1 MMHNV
6 TTTRIGGLRGAV
18 AVWAVSRA
26 ALLVFVFQVIR
37 FPGQVVVH
45 DVADIYR
52 GWCPVL
58 RGGAFPA
65 HDVTWQYPPGAALV
79 LLAPGA
85 VPFLGYAAAFFV
97 LALLADAVVLVAL
110 VRHARGSGR
119 PAGVWVWVA
128 GVALLGPVA
137 YARYDVMV
145 TAVAVL
151 ALLAFRRRPGLAGV
165 LAGFGALLKVWP
177 LLVLIGAPDRRRLRR
192 SWAAAAVTVTA
203 LTALFAA
210 LMRNSLSFLTFQRD
224 RGTEVESL
232 GALVFHVARHA
243 GWHGRVEMHYG
254 SMEFLGRHVHLV
266 SAAALGLSVLGMC
279 WLAWWRVRARRFTAA
294 TPYDAAFTALLV
306 FTTTSRVISPQ
317 YMVWLVGAGAVC
329 AAARGSVLRLPVHL
343 TLAAT
348 LVTTL
353 EFPLFFG
360 HVTDSDV
367 WGLLMIG
374 TRNGLLVTA
383 SVLSCRRLWT
393 ATVPGRDPDAV
404 RAVPARASRLS
415 ALTRR

>member
-1 MMHNV
+1 MMRNV
-6 TTTRIGGLRGAV
+6 TKTRIGGPGGAV

-26 ALLVFVFQVIR
+26 ALLVFVFQVVR

-52 GWCPVL
+52 GWYPVL

-65 HDVTWQYPPGAALV
+65 HDVAWQYPPGAALV
-79 LLAPGA
+79 LVAPGA
-85 VPFLGYAAAFFV
+85 LPFLGYAAAFFV
-97 LALLADAVVLVAL
+97 LALLADAVVLAAL
-110 VRHARGSGR
+110 LRDARRSGR
-119 PAGVWVWVA
+119 LGGVWVWVA
-128 GVALLGPVA
+128 GVAVLGPIV

-151 ALLAFRRRPGLAGV
+151 ALLAFRRRPALAGV

-177 LLVLIGAPDRRRLRR
+177 LLVLIGAPGGRLLRR
-192 SWAAAAVTVTA
+192 SWTAAAGTVVA
-203 LTALFAA
+203 LTALFA
-210 LMRNSLSFLTFQRD
+210 LLTRNSMSFLTFQRD

-232 GALVFHVARHA
+232 GAMVFHVARHA
-243 GWHGRVEMHYG
+243 GWHGRAEMHYG

-266 SAAALGLSVLGMC
+266 SAAALGLSVLGLG
-279 WLAWWRVRARRFTAA
+279 WLVWWRLRARRFTAA
-294 TPYDAAFTALLV
+294 TRYDAAFTALLV

-329 AAARGSVLRLPVHL
+329 TAAHGSGMRLPVHL

-360 HVTDSDV
+360 HVTASDA
-367 WGLLMIG
+367 WGLLLLG
-374 TRNGLLVTA
+374 VRNGLLVTA
-383 SVLSCRRLWT
+383 SALACRRLWT
-393 ATVPGRDPDAV
+393 ATVPARKPPPFPPGPADAD
-404 RAVPARASRLS
+404 RLS
-415 ALTRR
+415 VLTRR

>member
-1 MMHNV
+1 MTN
-6 TTTRIGGLRGAV
+6 TRIGGPRGAV
-18 AVWAVSRA
+18 VVWAVSRA
-26 ALLVFVFQVIR
+26 ALLLFVFQVVR

-52 GWCPVL
+52 GWYPVL
-58 RGGAFPA
+58 RHGAFPA

-79 LLAPGA
+79 LVAPGA
-85 VPFLGYAAAFFV
+85 LPFLGYAAAFFV
-97 LALLADAVVLVAL
+97 LALLADAVVLAAL
-110 VRHARGSGR
+110 LRDARRSGR
-119 PAGVWVWVA
+119 LAGVWVWVA
-128 GVALLGPVA
+128 GVALLGPIV

-151 ALLAFRRRPGLAGV
+151 ALLVFRRRPALAGA
-165 LAGFGALLKVWP
+165 LAGFGAMLKVWP
-177 LLVLIGAPDRRRLRR
+177 LLMLIGAPDRRRMRR
-192 SWAAAAVTVTA
+192 SWTAAAGTIAV

-210 LMRNSLSFLTFQRD
+210 LTRNSMSFLTFQRD

-243 GWHGRVEMHYG
+243 GWHGKAEMHYG
-254 SMEFLGRHVHLV
+254 STEFLGRHVHLV
-266 SAAALGLSVLGMC
+266 SAAALGLSVIGMC
-279 WLAWWRVRARRFTAA
+279 WLAWWRLRARRFTAA

-329 AAARGSVLRLPVHL
+329 AAARGSVMRLPVHL

-353 EFPLFFG
+353 EFPLFFD
-360 HVTDSDV
+360 HVTKSDV
-367 WGLLMIG
+367 WGLLMLG
-374 TRNGLLVTA
+374 SRNGLLVAA
-383 SVLSCRRLWT
+383 SVLACRRLWA
-393 ATVPGRDPDAV
+393 ATVPDPDALGT
-404 RAVPARASRLS
+404 APAGLGRLS
-415 ALTRR
+415 VLTRR